1 MVIVKKSSLQKSV
14 KIPGKKAVRDSL
26 LGKVA
31 GPKLAFLQ
39 ERNFFARVSKKFS
52 EILPS
57 NYFVEHP
64 REAAS

>member
-1 MVIVKKSSLQKSV
+1 M
-14 KIPGKKAVRDSL
+14 RDSL

-31 GPKLAFLQ
+31 GLKLAFLQ

-57 NYFVEHP
+57 NNFVEHP